1 MRGRTTAV
9 LLALLLLATA
19 CGSRLSDEQRLAATS
34 GGGGGGIGVGSG
46 GDTGTGEFTEGGAV
60 EGGATGGGAA
70 VPGATGGGG
79 GGGGTA
85 GATGSGGGGAK
96 PPTAPKEGNGGA
108 TDVGVTGTEIK
119 ISVLTDLT
127 GPVPGIFKSSVDAV
141 QAWSNL
147 INSQGGIYGRKIK
160 VIPIDSKTSTAD
172 NRAGAQQACKDT
184 FAIVGSMS
192 AYDNG
197 GAGPINDCGIPD
209 ISATVVNRERDQVKT
224 TFPAFPNVADYYILG
239 PKKAIAEEDPN
250 AVKKAAIMWLN
261 APVAVFNAEKNRKA
275 AEAIGYQ
282 FVYTKQVEVVE
293 PNYTRFVAEMKA
305 AGVQYVTMVGD
316 DNSTSRLLKAFNSQN
331 YIPKFRE
338 FDSAIYNTEFPA
350 KVKDAGAAG
359 EGVMVSNTSVPLE
372 EAASNPEY
380 KLYISTLQRSGGKPN
395 GFFGL
400 YAWSAA
406 RLFQD
411 ALEKI
416 GPKVTRAGLIAHL
429 KGVKSWDNRGMHAG
443 HNIGDKRA
451 SPCFVMLHLQ
461 GGRFVRKFP
470 ASGFDCNRYPLHKVY

>member
-9 LLALLLLATA
+9 LLALALVAA
-19 CGSRLSDEQRLAATS
+19 GCGSRLSDEQRLAATS
-34 GGGGGGIGVGSG
+34 GGGGGGIGAGSG
-46 GDTGTGEFTEGGAV
+46 AETGTGEFTEGGTVA
-60 EGGATGGGAA
+60 EGETGGGA

-85 GATGSGGGGAK
+85 GSTGGGGGGGAK
-96 PPTAPKEGNGGA
+96 PPAAPKEGNGGA

-119 ISVLTDLT
+119 IAVLTDLT
-127 GPVPGIFKSSVDAV
+127 GPVPGIFKPSVDSV
-141 QAWSNL
+141 NAWANL

-172 NRAGAQQACKDT
+172 NRAGAQQACKDA
-184 FAIVGSMS
+184 FALVGSMS

-197 GAGPINDCGIPD
+197 GAGPINECGIPD
-209 ISATVVNRERDQVKT
+209 ISATVVNKERDQAKT
-224 TFPAFPNVADYYILG
+224 TYPAFPNVADYYILG
-239 PKKAIAEEDPN
+239 PKKMIADENPDAI
-250 AVKKAAIMWLN
+250 KTAAMLWLN
-261 APVAVFNAEKNRKA
+261 APVAVSNAEKNMKA
-275 AEAIGYQ
+275 AEAIGYK
-282 FVYTKQVEVVE
+282 FVYKQQVEVVE

-305 AGVQYVTMVGD
+305 RNVQYVSMVGD
-316 DNSTSRLLKAFNSQN
+316 DNSSSRLLKAFNSQN
-331 YIPKFRE
+331 YIPKIRE
-338 FDSAIYNTEFPA
+338 FDSAIYNSDFPA
-350 KVKDAGAAG
+350 KVKDAGPAG
-359 EGVMVSNTSVPLE
+359 EGTMVSNTSVPLE

-416 GPKVTRAGLIAHL
+416 GPKITRQALIAHL
-429 KGVKSWDNRGMHAG
+429 QGVKSWDNRGMHAG
-443 HNIGDKRA
+443 HNIGDKKA
-451 SPCFVMLHLQ
+451 SPCFVMLHIQ
-461 GGRFVRKFP
+461 GGKFARKAP
-470 ASGFDCNRYPLHKVY
+470 ASGFDCNRYPLYKVP